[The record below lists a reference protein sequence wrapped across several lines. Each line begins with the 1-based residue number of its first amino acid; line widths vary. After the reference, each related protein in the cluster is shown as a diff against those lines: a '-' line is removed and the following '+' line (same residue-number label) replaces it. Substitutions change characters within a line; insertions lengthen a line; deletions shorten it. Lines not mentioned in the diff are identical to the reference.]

1 MSKWVHQLNKCA
13 SLVRDVNNGGG
24 FACVGAEGIWK
35 KKISVLFSKFCN
47 EPKTAFKKSV

>member
-13 SLVRDVNNGGG
+13 SLVRDVNDGGG
-24 FACVGAEGIWK
+24 FACVGQRVYGK